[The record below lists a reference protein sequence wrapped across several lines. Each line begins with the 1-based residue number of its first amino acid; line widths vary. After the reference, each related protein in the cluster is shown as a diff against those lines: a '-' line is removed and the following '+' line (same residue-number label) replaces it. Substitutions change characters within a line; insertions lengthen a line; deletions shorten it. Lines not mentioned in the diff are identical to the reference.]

1 MTHHNAIPQL
11 AGSPPRSNFAEGGI
25 LDSHILE
32 LAAFEYLPAFQAFY
46 EFRIL
51 FAGNDLHAGVAAL
64 LIHGTTH
71 CLHGVLLRL
80 R

>member
-1 MTHHNAIPQL
+1 MTYHDVVPKVTEF
-11 AGSPPRSNFAEGGI
+11 PPRSNFAESGI
-25 LDSHILE
+25 LDSHVLE
-32 LAAFEYLPAFQAFY
+32 LAAFEYLPAFQALY

-71 CLHGVLLRL
+71 
-80 R
+80 